1 MSTRPPIQLVTDP
14 ARWGVLMSGIRFE
27 VAETL
32 RCVGPCTVAELAEQ
46 LQRPADTL
54 YRQLDL
60 LEKAGFVHR
69 PGYRK
74 SGRHAEQ
81 LVDVVADDF
90 EPAFRDSTG
99 DAENKCMVDMVRAFT
114 RSVAA
119 EVASS
124 AAARRLRMDRGARN
138 LSVSYELSWLTPDAF
153 REARTL
159 IFRLKELMDAGK
171 RERKGDLYVGLSV
184 LTPVTRKHR
193 RKGRP
198 VAEAAGETRQPGT
211 ASKISRTPKRR
222 GTDRSL

>member
-27 VAETL
+27 IAETL

-74 SGRHAEQ
+74 SGRHAAQ
-81 LVDVVADDF
+81 LVDLVADDF
-90 EPAFRDSTG
+90 EPAFRDCTG
-99 DAENKCMVDMVRAFT
+99 DAENKCIVDMVRAFT

-119 EVASS
+119 EVESS
-124 AAARRLRMDRGARN
+124 AGARRLRMDRGARN
-138 LSVSYELSWLTPDAF
+138 MSVVYELSWLTPEAF
-153 REARTL
+153 REVRTL
-159 IFRLKELMDAGK
+159 IFRMKELMDAGK
-171 RERKGDLYVGLSV
+171 RERKGDLYVGLTV

-193 RKGRP
+193 RKGRAP
-198 VAEAAGETRQPGT
+198 ADTPGETPKPGT
-211 ASKISRTPKRR
+211 PSKTSRTPKRR
-222 GTDRSL
+222 GIDRSL